1 MEGGGVRACVCHGKY
16 IEGRAHRRLEVK
28 ALSLRGRQTGSSGH
42 VGKWLI
48 WLIDTPTLLPF
59 KNVAFL

>member
-28 ALSLRGRQTGSSGH
+28 ALSLRGRQTRSSGH